1 MKILVIGSN
10 GQLGR
15 SLLTSLA
22 RPYPGTTFWDRQALD
37 LTQLGSIRARL
48 ENLGPQVII
57 NASAYTAVDQAE
69 QETELALAINRDAV
83 GEIASYCAAVDAVLI
98 HVSTD
103 YVFDGAANAPY
114 VETADT
120 NPQGVYGASKL
131 AGEQAIAA
139 SACRHLIIRTAWVF
153 SPYGQNFLKTM
164 LRLGG
169 ERDTLSV
176 VADQIGSPTFA
187 GDLAEAIVAT
197 LKPVREGNCAWGLYH
212 YAGDASVS
220 WHEFACE
227 IFAQAQHM
235 GLSVPDTVNAI
246 STSEYPTA
254 APRPAWSVLDSSKF
268 TGIFG
273 QPSSDW
279 RAGIATCLQV
289 LGQLSE

>member
-15 SLLTSLA
+15 SLSISLP
-22 RPYPGTTFWDRQALD
+22 RSYPTTIFCDRQAMD
-37 LTQLGSIRARL
+37 LTQLGSIRAKL
-48 ENLGPQVII
+48 ESMRPQVII

-69 QETELALAINRDAV
+69 QETELALAVNRDAV

-103 YVFDGAANAPY
+103 YVFDGAASAPY

-120 NPQGVYGASKL
+120 NPRGAYGASKL

-169 ERDTLSV
+169 EHDTLSV
-176 VADQIGSPTFA
+176 VADQIGSPTLA

-197 LKPVREGNCAWGLYH
+197 LKPVREGNCSWGLYH
-212 YAGDASVS
+212 YAGDTSVS

-227 IFAQAQHM
+227 IFAQAKHM
-235 GLSVPDTVNAI
+235 GFSVPDAVNAI

-279 RAGIATCLQV
+279 RIGIATCLQV

>member
-1 MKILVIGSN
+1 MKVLVIGSN

-15 SLLTSLA
+15 SLLTSLP
-22 RPYPGTTFWDRQALD
+22 RSYPTTIFWDRQALD
-37 LTQLGSIRARL
+37 LTQLGSIRANL
-48 ENLGPQVII
+48 ENLAPQVII

-69 QETELALAINRDAV
+69 QETELALAVNRDAV

-103 YVFDGAANAPY
+103 YVFDGTANAPY

-139 SACRHLIIRTAWVF
+139 SGCRHLIIRTAWVF

-176 VADQIGSPTFA
+176 VADQIGNPTFA

-197 LKPVREGNCAWGLYH
+197 LKPVAKGNCAWGLYH
-212 YAGDASVS
+212 YAGDAPVS

-235 GLSVPDTVNAI
+235 GFSVPDTVNAI
-246 STSEYPTA
+246 STSEYPTP
-254 APRPAWSVLDSSKF
+254 APRPAWSALDSSKF
-268 TGIFG
+268 TGVFG
-273 QPSSDW
+273 RPSSDW
-279 RAGIATCLQV
+279 RAGIATCLQA

>member
-15 SLLTSLA
+15 TLFASLPRS
-22 RPYPGTTFWDRQALD
+22 YPTTIFYDRQALD

-57 NASAYTAVDQAE
+57 NASAFTAVDQAE
-69 QETELALAINRDAV
+69 QETELALAVNRDAV

-103 YVFDGAANAPY
+103 YVFDGAANVPY

-120 NPQGVYGASKL
+120 NPQGVYGTSKL

-164 LRLGG
+164 LRHGG

-187 GDLAEAIVAT
+187 GDLAEAIIAT

-212 YAGDASVS
+212 YAGDTSVS
-220 WHEFACE
+220 CHEFACE

-235 GLSVPDTVNAI
+235 GFSVPDTVDAI

-268 TGIFG
+268 TKIFG

-279 RAGIATCLQV
+279 RVGIATCLQV
-289 LGQLSE
+289 LGQLSK

>member
-15 SLLTSLA
+15 SLSISLP
-22 RPYPGTTFWDRQALD
+22 RSYPTTIFCDRQAMD
-37 LTQLGSIRARL
+37 LTQLGSIRAKL
-48 ENLGPQVII
+48 ESMRPQVII

-69 QETELALAINRDAV
+69 QETELALAVNRDAV

-103 YVFDGAANAPY
+103 YVFDGAASAPY

-120 NPQGVYGASKL
+120 NPRGAYGASKL

-139 SACRHLIIRTAWVF
+139 SGCRHLIIRTAWVF

-169 ERDTLSV
+169 EHNTLSV
-176 VADQIGSPTFA
+176 VADQIGSPTLA

-212 YAGDASVS
+212 YAGDTSVS

-227 IFAQAQHM
+227 IFAQAKHM
-235 GLSVPDTVNAI
+235 GFSVPDTVNAI

-279 RAGIATCLQV
+279 RVGIATCLQV
-289 LGQLSE
+289 LGQSSE

>member
-15 SLLTSLA
+15 SLSISLP
-22 RPYPGTTFWDRQALD
+22 RSYPTTIFCDRQAMD
-37 LTQLGSIRARL
+37 LTQLGSIRAKL
-48 ENLGPQVII
+48 ESMRPQVII

-69 QETELALAINRDAV
+69 QETELALAVNRDAV

-103 YVFDGAANAPY
+103 YVFDGAASAPY

-120 NPQGVYGASKL
+120 NPRGAYGASKL
-131 AGEQAIAA
+131 AGEHAIAA
-139 SACRHLIIRTAWVF
+139 SGCRHLIIRTAWVF

-169 ERDTLSV
+169 EHDTLSV
-176 VADQIGSPTFA
+176 VADQIGSPTLA

-212 YAGDASVS
+212 YAGDTSVS

-227 IFAQAQHM
+227 IFAQAKHM
-235 GLSVPDTVNAI
+235 GFSVPDAVNAI

-273 QPSSDW
+273 RPSSDW
-279 RAGIATCLQV
+279 RVGIATCLKV
-289 LGQLSE
+289 LGQSSE

>member
-15 SLLTSLA
+15 TLLTSLP
-22 RPYPGTTFWDRQALD
+22 RSYPTTIFYDRQALD

-57 NASAYTAVDQAE
+57 NASAFTAVDQAE
-69 QETELALAINRDAV
+69 QEAELALAVNRDAV

-98 HVSTD
+98 QVSTD
-103 YVFDGAANAPY
+103 YVFDGAADVPY

-120 NPQGVYGASKL
+120 NPRGVYGTSKL
-131 AGEQAIAA
+131 AGEQAISA

-212 YAGDASVS
+212 YAGDTSAS

-235 GLSVPDTVNAI
+235 GFSVPDTVDAI

-268 TGIFG
+268 TKIFG

-279 RAGIATCLQV
+279 RVGIAKCLQV

>member
-1 MKILVIGSN
+1 M
-10 GQLGR
+10 
-15 SLLTSLA
+15 
-22 RPYPGTTFWDRQALD
+22 D
-37 LTQLGSIRARL
+37 LTQLGSIRAKL

-57 NASAYTAVDQAE
+57 NASAFTAVDQAE
-69 QETELALAINRDAV
+69 QETELALAVNRDAV

-103 YVFDGAANAPY
+103 YVFDGAASAPY

-120 NPQGVYGASKL
+120 NPRGVYGTSKL

-212 YAGDASVS
+212 YAGDTSVS

-235 GLSVPDTVNAI
+235 GFSVPDTVDAI

-279 RAGIATCLQV
+279 RVGIATCLQV
-289 LGQLSE
+289 LGQLSK